1 MALADADLRSITLA
15 ILAGGEGSR
24 MGHAKA
30 EIRLGDRPILDV
42 LLERFAWPGPTLLV
56 TAPGREHP
64 TGWRGFTREV
74 TDPGAGQG
82 PLRGVLTAL
91 EQASTP
97 VVVFTGVDMPLV
109 GRDQFAWL
117 AERLSERPAALG
129 LMLRRGAQ
137 IEPLPSA
144 FRAGATGLVRRMLES
159 GRRSL
164 HGLLADPAIEAVEAP
179 DAWDERTWTNLNSPA
194 DLDGLT

>member
-1 MALADADLRSITLA
+1 MAPADADLRNTTLA
-15 ILAGGEGSR
+15 VLAGGEGSR
-24 MGHAKA
+24 MGYPKA
-30 EIRLGDRPILDV
+30 EVRLGGRPILDV

-74 TDPGAGQG
+74 SDAEAGLG

-91 EQASTP
+91 QHAPTP
-97 VVVFTGVDMPLV
+97 LVVVTGVDMPLI
-109 GRDQFAWL
+109 GRDQLAWL
-117 AERLSERPAALG
+117 AGQLGDRADALG
-129 LMLRRGAQ
+129 LMLRRGARV
-137 IEPLPSA
+137 EPLPSA
-144 FRAGATGLVRRMLES
+144 FRTGAAALVRRMLDT

-164 HGLLADPAIEAVEAP
+164 HGLLADPAIRAMDAP
-179 DAWDERTWTNLNSPA
+179 DAWGERTWTNLNSPA